1 MKKIKIMHI
10 VYIFELGGI
19 ETFILQLCN
28 NMDFDKYENYVIT
41 MTNENLGQIHLF
53 DNRVNVINLNIKQ
66 GKIKTFLG
74 FFQTLNK
81 LKRAI
86 KDIQPD
92 VIHTHHEHYVTL
104 FIQLASKLSKENIIN
119 IRTVHSGGSFYTS
132 QENLSDKIKL
142 FIEKLTFKLFDIN
155 LIAVSQAIH
164 QNNLKYFGKLVK
176 DNILIYNGVDLN
188 RFDKDKYKN
197 IQKKEFG
204 FENTNIIYTYIS
216 RLNPGKNHEYLVNIW
231 QKIIDELPNALLV
244 FAGDG
249 PLKKEL
255 EDIIFKNKLGK
266 NIILLGS
273 IDNVPE
279 LLSISD
285 IGVFPSLYEGMSIAL
300 LEKFA
305 MELPV
310 VASDIEA
317 FTNVANN
324 NFDSFLISLNEE
336 DKFIEKLIELGKNKE
351 FCNQIG
357 KNAYST
363 AIKYS
368 LQNTIKSYEN
378 YYEKKVATKNN
389 K

>member
-1 MKKIKIMHI
+1 MKKIKVIHV

-28 NMDFDKYENYVIT
+28 NMDFDKYENYVVT

-74 FFQTLNK
+74 FFETLNK
-81 LKRAI
+81 LIKII
-86 KDIQPD
+86 KDIQPNI
-92 VIHTHHEHYVTL
+92 IHTHHEHYVTF
-104 FIQLASKLSKENIIN
+104 FIQLTSKLSKENIIN

-266 NIILLGS
+266 NIIFLGS

-285 IGVFPSLYEGMSIAL
+285 IGVFPSLYEGFGIPIL
-300 LEKFA
+300 
-305 MELPV
+305 
-310 VASDIEA
+310 EA
-317 FTNVANN
+317 FANECPVCWSSASCFPEIARQGALYFDPLDKESIQETVRQVITDQSLSSKLVEEGRSRLTAFSLDNMVNKTCNVYR
-324 NFDSFLISLNEE
+324 FVL
-336 DKFIEKLIELGKNKE
+336 
-351 FCNQIG
+351 
-357 KNAYST
+357 
-363 AIKYS
+363 
-368 LQNTIKSYEN
+368 
-378 YYEKKVATKNN
+378 
-389 K
+389 

>member
-1 MKKIKIMHI
+1 MKKIKVIHV

-28 NMDFDKYENYVIT
+28 NMDFDKYENYVVT

-74 FFQTLNK
+74 FFETLNK
-81 LKRAI
+81 LIKII
-86 KDIQPD
+86 KDIQPNI
-92 VIHTHHEHYVTL
+92 IHTHHEHYVTF

-155 LIAVSQAIH
+155 LIAVSQSIH

-266 NIILLGS
+266 NIIFLGS

>member
-1 MKKIKIMHI
+1 MKKIKVIHV

-28 NMDFDKYENYVIT
+28 NMDFDKYENYVVT

-74 FFQTLNK
+74 FFETLNK
-81 LKRAI
+81 LIKII
-86 KDIQPD
+86 KDIQPNI
-92 VIHTHHEHYVTL
+92 IHTHHEHYVTF
-104 FIQLASKLSKENIIN
+104 FIQLTSKLSKENIIN

-266 NIILLGS
+266 NIIFLGS